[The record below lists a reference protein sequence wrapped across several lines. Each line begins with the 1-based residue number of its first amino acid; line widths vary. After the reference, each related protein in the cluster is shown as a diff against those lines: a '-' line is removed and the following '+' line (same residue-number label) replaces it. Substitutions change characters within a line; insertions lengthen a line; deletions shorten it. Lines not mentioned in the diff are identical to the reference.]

1 MQCLLICT
9 HRDKVIWTVWDGT
22 NEVEFLLLSQQ
33 EEGRNEINFQNY
45 FLNYFLNNFLNYFLN
60 YSLLIWAAR
69 VNTAKSS
76 RQVDNE
82 TIHPKSRITVNIQ
95 ILKGFNIQ
103 MNLLLT
109 QWLTTTLPRVTT
121 SARKS
126 CQSVTCT
133 NTQSSLNTQPLP
145 GASSSSRHF
154 LHKYNSVVVQTMSA
168 TGELWLKNRMDDK
181 ASSLHTK
188 ITLNFCRVRRL
199 SLTRSCEQGTSWRLW
214 RWQRRTQS
222 VSSRRGNSMPWV
234 WYQSQSGWR
243 HPRPLQGR

>member
-33 EEGRNEINFQNY
+33 EEGRNEINFLNY

-82 TIHPKSRITVNIQ
+82 TIHLKSRITVNIQ

-133 NTQSSLNTQPLP
+133 NTQSSLITRPCPGPPHLLGTFYINIIQSSCRQCPPL
-145 GASSSSRHF
+145 
-154 LHKYNSVVVQTMSA
+154 
-168 TGELWLKNRMDDK
+168 E
-181 ASSLHTK
+181 
-188 ITLNFCRVRRL
+188 NFDWRTEWMTRRL
-199 SLTRSCEQGTSWRLW
+199 HCI
-214 RWQRRTQS
+214 QRFFS
-222 VSSRRGNSMPWV
+222 ISAG
-234 WYQSQSGWR
+234 
-243 HPRPLQGR
+243 